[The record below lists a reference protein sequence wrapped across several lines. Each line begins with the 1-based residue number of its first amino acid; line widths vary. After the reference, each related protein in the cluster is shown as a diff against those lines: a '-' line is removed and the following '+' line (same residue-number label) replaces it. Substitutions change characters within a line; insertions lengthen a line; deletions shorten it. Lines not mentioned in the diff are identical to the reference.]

1 VTRDPDSLITNA
13 LDGDRRA
20 LARVLSIVESGEPAA
35 LDVLAQAYPRTG
47 NAHVIG
53 ITGAPG
59 AGKSTL
65 TDRLIAHGRQSGEV
79 AVLAVDPSSPF
90 SGGSIMGDRVRM
102 QAHVSDKGVFV
113 RSMASRGH
121 LGGLSVA
128 APKAI
133 AVLDA
138 VGFPI
143 VLVETVGVGQAEVE
157 VAGKTD
163 TAVVVVNPRW
173 GDGIQAAKAGLL
185 EIGQIFAI
193 NKSDM
198 AGADETAADLA
209 QMLRMGEAQDWEVPI
224 IKTVATTG
232 EGTDELW
239 AAIARHKAYLT
250 DSGVLEADRS
260 KRATDEFIAAL
271 RIEIGQRADDVDH
284 ADAEAAVVSRSLDPW
299 SAAKQV
305 SRHGVD

>member
-1 VTRDPDSLITNA
+1 M
-13 LDGDRRA
+13 
-20 LARVLSIVESGEPAA
+20 
-35 LDVLAQAYPRTG
+35 
-47 NAHVIG
+47 
-53 ITGAPG
+53 
-59 AGKSTL
+59 
-65 TDRLIAHGRQSGEV
+65 
-79 AVLAVDPSSPF
+79 LAVDPSSPF

>member
-1 VTRDPDSLITNA
+1 MTRDPDSLITNA

-20 LARVLSIVESGEPAA
+20 LARVLSIVESGERAA
-35 LDVLAQAYPRTG
+35 LDVLAKAYPRTG

-102 QAHVSDKGVFV
+102 QAHVSDEGVFV

-133 AVLDA
+133 AILDA

-198 AGADETAADLA
+198 PGSDETVADLA
-209 QMLRMGEAQDWEVPI
+209 QMLHMGQSQDWEVPI

-232 EGTDELW
+232 EGTEELW
-239 AAIARHKAYLT
+239 AAIADHKAYLT
-250 DSGVLEADRS
+250 DSGILEADRS
-260 KRATDEFIAAL
+260 RRAIDEFIAAL

-305 SRHGVD
+305 SRQGVD